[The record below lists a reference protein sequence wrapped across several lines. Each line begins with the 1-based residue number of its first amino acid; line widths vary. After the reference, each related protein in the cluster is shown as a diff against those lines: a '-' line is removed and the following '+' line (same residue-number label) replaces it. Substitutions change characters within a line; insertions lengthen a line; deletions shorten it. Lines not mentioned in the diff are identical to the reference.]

1 MKKILFL
8 IMLIVMGNTFAENNQ
23 VQQNVPVKTVENEDM
38 EIKRVLSSRLQSF
51 FFTIVNAG
59 IQDNEKRLEKEA
71 YNRLFKKDYII
82 SNALK
87 YEIVDKYIRT
97 ISRITAR
104 ETPLRFDIK
113 QIEYLSDDEVEV
125 VYDIKSK
132 NLKSVSDMLDLDEE
146 TERQIMEKA
155 KISSVSEL
163 EQIMKNKGNEPTKRN
178 YYSLAITKRIKM
190 FEEEVKKITE
200 EEILVENAPATL
212 KKINGK
218 WQVDSLEKKLKGA
231 K

>member
-1 MKKILFL
+1 MAGNIFAVNNTTEDRAIQK
-8 IMLIVMGNTFAENNQ
+8 ML
-23 VQQNVPVKTVENEDM
+23 
-38 EIKRVLSSRLQSF
+38 RSRLQSYF
-51 FFTIVNAG
+51 FSIVNEG
-59 IQDNEKRLEKEA
+59 IRDNEKKLEKEA
-71 YNRLFKKDYII
+71 YNRLFKDYVI
-82 SNALK
+82 SNSLK
-87 YEIVDKYIRT
+87 REIVEKYVRE
-97 ISRITAR
+97 ISRITAN
-104 ETPLRFDIK
+104 ETRLKFDIK

-132 NLKSVSDMLDLDEE
+132 NLKNVSDMLDLDEE

-155 KISSVSEL
+155 KISSISEL
-163 EQIMKNKGNEPTKRN
+163 EKIMKNKGNEPIKRN
-178 YYSLAITKRIKM
+178 YYSIAITKRIKM

-200 EEILVENAPATL
+200 EEILVQNAPATL

>member
-1 MKKILFL
+1 
-8 IMLIVMGNTFAENNQ
+8 
-23 VQQNVPVKTVENEDM
+23 
-38 EIKRVLSSRLQSF
+38 
-51 FFTIVNAG
+51 
-59 IQDNEKRLEKEA
+59 
-71 YNRLFKKDYII
+71 
-82 SNALK
+82 
-87 YEIVDKYIRT
+87 
-97 ISRITAR
+97 
-104 ETPLRFDIK
+104 
-113 QIEYLSDDEVEV
+113 
-125 VYDIKSK
+125 
-132 NLKSVSDMLDLDEE
+132 MLDLDEE

-178 YYSLAITKRIKM
+178 YYSIAITKRIKM

>member
-59 IQDNEKRLEKEA
+59 IQDNERRLEKEA

-87 YEIVDKYIRT
+87 YEIV
-97 ISRITAR
+97 
-104 ETPLRFDIK
+104 LRDR
-113 QIEYLSDDEVEV
+113 
-125 VYDIKSK
+125 
-132 NLKSVSDMLDLDEE
+132 KSV
-146 TERQIMEKA
+146 
-155 KISSVSEL
+155 V
-163 EQIMKNKGNEPTKRN
+163 
-178 YYSLAITKRIKM
+178 
-190 FEEEVKKITE
+190 
-200 EEILVENAPATL
+200 
-212 KKINGK
+212 
-218 WQVDSLEKKLKGA
+218 
-231 K
+231 